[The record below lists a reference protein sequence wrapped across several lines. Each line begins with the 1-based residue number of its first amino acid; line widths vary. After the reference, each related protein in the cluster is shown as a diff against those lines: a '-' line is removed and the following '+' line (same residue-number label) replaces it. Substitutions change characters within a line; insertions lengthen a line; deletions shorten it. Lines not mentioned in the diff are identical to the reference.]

1 MFSYDQQTKCVVVR
15 EKVEDVGGLQHAND
29 SWKIHIVNA
38 SFLKVSR
45 TSFERRV
52 PCVDVARG

>member
-1 MFSYDQQTKCVVVR
+1 MSGEVFSYDQQTKCVVVR

-45 TSFERRV
+45 TSF
-52 PCVDVARG
+52 